1 MSAELTKR
9 VADVVEVSARGA
21 SGGTAA
27 AGGVTLAVNPSTT
40 GLAITVIS
48 FFIYVFL
55 AWKKNKI
62 YNLQEAELLRNRENN
77 T

>member
-21 SGGTAA
+21 SGGAA
-27 AGGVTLAVNPSTT
+27 AGGGITLVVNPSTI
-40 GLAITVIS
+40 GLAITVAS
-48 FFIYVFL
+48 FAIYVFL

-62 YNLQEAELLRNRENN
+62 YNLQEAELLRNRADDE
-77 T
+77 